1 MLYEICKLSQIN
13 IDSTLGLT
21 SKLFNKN
28 RPIHGMHLSLNRFPF
43 NKDVT
48 YKLSMAQKY
57 LKNFLKIINNENF
70 IYLNNFCPIFF
81 EYLNTFQTFLKI

>member
-21 SKLFNKN
+21 IKLFNKN
-28 RPIHGMHLSLNRFPF
+28 RPIHGMHLSLSRFPLKE
-43 NKDVT
+43 NGKLN
-48 YKLSMAQKY
+48 LSMSQKY
-57 LKNFLKIINNENF
+57 LKNFKKIIQNENF
-70 IYLNNFCPIFF
+70 IYLSNFCPIFF

>member
-21 SKLFNKN
+21 ENLFSLN
-28 RPIHGMHLSLNRFPF
+28 RPIHGMHLSLSRFPF
-43 NKDVT
+43 SENG
-48 YKLSMAQKY
+48 KLNISMSKKY

-81 EYLNTFQTFLKI
+81 EYLNQFKNFFNI